1 MCSNESQQQNKKTAH
16 RMRKNVC
23 EWISWHGINL
33 WNIQTVHAA
42 LCKKNDPVKKWA
54 EDLSGQ
60 FSKED
65 IQVTQKHMKRCLT
78 LLIIREMQIKTIVT
92 YNLARVRISVKSLSQ
107 VWLFVTPWTAAFQ
120 APLSMGFSRQ
130 EYWSGLPSL
139 SPGDL
144 PNPGKIIRKST
155 DNQCWRGSGEKGTI
169 LYCWWECKLV
179 KTTGENSIE
188 VP

>member
-1 MCSNESQQQNKKTAH
+1 MKATNKTKRQPTEWGKMSVNESIDTGLIFEVYKQFMQLY
-16 RMRKNVC
+16 V
-23 EWISWHGINL
+23 
-33 WNIQTVHAA
+33 
-42 LCKKNDPVKKWA
+42 KKNDPVKKWA

-65 IQVTQKHMKRCLT
+65 MQVTQKHMKRCLT